1 MPTLGW
7 LQEDTG
13 GIAQD
18 QPSVERAQELA
29 SQASQFLT
37 KVSGTPALPMG
48 DRLPLEKAEPL
59 PAWGRGCVCA
69 RLTHHSPAAVNLGL
83 SCWF

>member
-1 MPTLGW
+1 MPTPGW
-7 LQEDTG
+7 LQEDAG

-18 QPSVERAQELA
+18 QPSVEQAQELA
-29 SQASQFLT
+29 SQASRFLT
-37 KVSGTPALPMG
+37 KVSETPALPTG
-48 DRLPLEKAEPL
+48 DRLPLEKADLL
-59 PAWGRGCVCA
+59 PTWGRGCLCA